1 MQIPY
6 EPVALDWNVGYGF
19 IPPLILILCTLVI
32 RPSQKTL
39 VRDFYRNEID
49 VP

>member
-6 EPVALDWNVGYGF
+6 EPVVLDWNVSYGF
-19 IPPLILILCTLVI
+19 IPPLFLILCTLVI
-32 RPSQKTL
+32 RPSQKAL
-39 VRDFYRNEID
+39 VHDLLRNEID